1 MAEESFFAEV
11 QLAPPDK
18 ILGLQANFLA
28 DPSPDKVGLIVGA
41 YRDSEG
47 KPYVLPV
54 VRSVE
59 TAMANDKTLNHEY
72 LPMEGLHDLVKGATK
87 LALGMLSHWSNILS
101 CFYNLLTLFFQFL
114 Q

>member
-11 QLAPPDK
+11 QLTPPDK

-28 DPSPDKVGLIVGA
+28 DPNPDKVGLIVGA
-41 YRDSEG
+41 YRDNEG

-72 LPMEGLHDLVKGATK
+72 LPMEGLHDLVKGAAK
-87 LALGMLSHWSNILS
+87 LALGMLFQRNRILS
-101 CFYNLLTLFFQFL
+101 YFNIIFPVFTVIS
-114 Q
+114 